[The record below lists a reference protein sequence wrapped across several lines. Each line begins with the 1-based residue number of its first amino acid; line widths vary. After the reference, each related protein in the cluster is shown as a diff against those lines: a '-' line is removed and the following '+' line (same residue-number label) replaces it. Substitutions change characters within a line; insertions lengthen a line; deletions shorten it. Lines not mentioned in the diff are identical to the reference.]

1 MCLKIRPSSLLLLQ
15 DTSIRST
22 FYRDERSFT
31 EDFGSNSITMSEK
44 INETLDKSKSQNY
57 INGGQAY
64 YRNRASHSKEHHR
77 FICFNG
83 GP

>member
-1 MCLKIRPSSLLLLQ
+1 
-15 DTSIRST
+15 
-22 FYRDERSFT
+22 
-31 EDFGSNSITMSEK
+31 MSEK

-64 YRNRASHSKEHHR
+64 YRNRASSSKEHHR
-77 FICFNG
+77 FICFNC